1 MHDDPGDE
9 NVAGIVSA
17 ERGQS
22 MRKLMVV
29 VGLTAVLLMALAVPA
44 LAGGDGL
51 LGSGEVPPVDHKGG
65 ADVEHVA
72 TADVS
77 TVSGG
82 SLAATGLD
90 SGALLLVGLG
100 LAAAG
105 GAAVFTARRY
115 ATR

>member
-1 MHDDPGDE
+1 
-9 NVAGIVSA
+9 
-17 ERGQS
+17 
-22 MRKLMVV
+22 MRKLMVI

-44 LAGGDGL
+44 FAGGDAGL

-65 ADVEHVA
+65 AEVEHVA
-72 TADVS
+72 TVDVS

-90 SGALLLVGLG
+90 SGAMLLVGLG

-115 ATR
+115 AMR